1 MPALFLK
8 LKELNAE
15 TSFQRL
21 LLSAVSPSD
30 RDFAEITE
38 RTEYLDFNFIQ
49 QVADSFIVSLPSRL
63 FICIRVNRK
72 KYKSCYDDVLE
83 SLQGCRRFKEK
94 MYKNW
99 MNGVQNASE

>member
-1 MPALFLK
+1 LEQTQALFLK

-38 RTEYLDFNFIQ
+38 RTEYMDFNFI
-49 QVADSFIVSLPSRL
+49 
-63 FICIRVNRK
+63 
-72 KYKSCYDDVLE
+72 
-83 SLQGCRRFKEK
+83 
-94 MYKNW
+94 
-99 MNGVQNASE
+99 